1 MTKRSLLI
9 HRFLMGKG
17 VDGAPHDSAWISS
30 LARGHARRLAG
41 VAKREG
47 LSGEDALDAVQDA
60 LSTFLG
66 LPQARSLAGKPE
78 EAAAMLTTIVRN
90 ASRNLRRR
98 HHRAKPH
105 HALKVIEEIEA
116 ELPSADAI
124 LASEEERAR
133 LASCLDSLE
142 ETQRRVV
149 TLRALEEL
157 SGLEV
162 AAQLGLA
169 PNHVAVLLYRAKKE
183 LFRCVTA

>member
-1 MTKRSLLI
+1 
-9 HRFLMGKG
+9 
-17 VDGAPHDSAWISS
+17 
-30 LARGHARRLAG
+30 
-41 VAKREG
+41 
-47 LSGEDALDAVQDA
+47 
-60 LSTFLG
+60 
-66 LPQARSLAGKPE
+66 
-78 EAAAMLTTIVRN
+78 MLTTIVRN

-105 HALKVIEEIEA
+105 HALQVIEDLEA
-116 ELPSADAI
+116 ELPSADVI

-162 AAQLGLA
+162 AEQLGLP

>member
-1 MTKRSLLI
+1 
-9 HRFLMGKG
+9 MGTG
-17 VDGAPHDSAWISS
+17 VEGAPRDRAWISS
-30 LARGHARRLAG
+30 LARDHARRLAS
-41 VAKREG
+41 VARGEG
-47 LSGEDALDAVQDA
+47 ITGEDALDAVQDA
-60 LSTFLG
+60 LSTFLV
-66 LPQARSLAGKPE
+66 LPEAQSLAAKPE

-90 ASRNLRRR
+90 AARNLRRR

-105 HALKVIEEIEA
+105 HALKVIEEISA

-124 LASEEERAR
+124 LATEEELAR

-162 AAQLGLA
+162 AEQLGLA
-169 PNHVAVLLYRAKKE
+169 PNHVAVLLYRAKRE
-183 LFRCVTA
+183 LLRCDTS